1 MLYVLYS
8 IPAKDLLGAAPTL
21 DGLPPAPQNS
31 GIVERAEWDTVPNSP
46 WEWSRDVLNWTVPS
60 NTGSDIVSRQVFMD
74 DIGEVEVANIIL
86 ASRANS
92 VNGALLAGWLLRYQV
107 VPNVDRKDPRTI
119 AGVDALIA
127 AGLIPAN
134 KRDTILGLA

>member
-1 MLYVLYS
+1 VLYVLYS

-46 WEWSRDVLNWTVPS
+46 WEWSRDVLNWVVPS
-60 NTGSDIVSRQVFMD
+60 VNNDVVSRQVFMD
-74 DIGEVEVANIIL
+74 DIGAVEVANIIL
-86 ASRANS
+86 ASRADTLQ
-92 VNGALLAGWLLRYQV
+92 GAMIAGWLLRYQV
-107 VPNVDRKDPRTI
+107 VPDVNRKDPRTV
-119 AGVDALIA
+119 AGIDFLIS

-134 KRDTILGLA
+134 KRDTVLGLV